1 MIGIGAVGKR
11 IYGDASARR
20 EESCHLQI
28 QRIHEPEKVVGN
40 DIDAVLMKIAMV
52 AEAEKIEFQALALH
66 HALTWHIADYYAC
79 KIRLTGDRA
88 KRCEFRAVE
97 TYHIFLARMLVD
109 KCLKYIRAIIGRI
122 FIY

>member
-52 AEAEKIEFQALALH
+52 AEAEKIEFQAL
-66 HALTWHIADYYAC
+66 TM
-79 KIRLTGDRA
+79 RA
-88 KRCEFRAVE
+88 KS
-97 TYHIFLARMLVD
+97 
-109 KCLKYIRAIIGRI
+109 G
-122 FIY
+122 